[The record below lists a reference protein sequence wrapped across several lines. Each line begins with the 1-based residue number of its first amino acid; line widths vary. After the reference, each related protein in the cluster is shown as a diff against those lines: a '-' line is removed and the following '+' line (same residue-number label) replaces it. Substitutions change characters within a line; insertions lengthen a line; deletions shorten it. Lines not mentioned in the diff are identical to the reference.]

1 MRRLTA
7 NQDPST
13 MTMKMFIVDLGTAAS
28 VWGERL
34 E

>member
-13 MTMKMFIVDLGTAAS
+13 MKFIVDQGSARGG
-28 VWGERL
+28 GELRS
-34 E
+34 